1 LLKFTSAPISNGA
14 TTSHVTLQG
23 TGNGEFVGGL
33 PFAFTNFTK
42 SGNGTWT
49 LGGAVGN
56 TGITTV
62 SGGTLALQNKSS
74 IMGGNTANWT
84 AAKIV
89 VNSGAT
95 LAVNVG
101 GAGELN
107 HGDVT
112 TLLTN
117 LGGLGGAINN
127 NGLRSGS
134 SIGFDTTNATGG
146 SFTIANN
153 LSNATGTGS
162 GAIGLTKRGTGK
174 LILSGTNTYS
184 GVTTVSAG
192 TLEINGSVTS
202 ASAVVNGVLAGS
214 GVLTNATLSGSGSI
228 DPGSSPGIL
237 TASDL
242 DPSGGLD
249 FNFEFTQKGVTP
261 NWDVATASINDVMR
275 LTDGSTPFNTGLT
288 AANVISIYLNVAS
301 VSGGDTF
308 TGGFFTDRNS
318 DFLSS
323 ISSATFLY
331 MLADPLGT
339 EYNGVTYSAYSGPLT
354 FTVDTIPQTA
364 DFTSGTVSGYSM
376 QITAAIPETSTA
388 LLGAIGAL
396 ALLRRRRR

>member
-1 LLKFTSAPISNGA
+1 
-14 TTSHVTLQG
+14 
-23 TGNGEFVGGL
+23 
-33 PFAFTNFTK
+33 
-42 SGNGTWT
+42 
-49 LGGAVGN
+49 
-56 TGITTV
+56 
-62 SGGTLALQNKSS
+62 
-74 IMGGNTANWT
+74 
-84 AAKIV
+84 
-89 VNSGAT
+89 
-95 LAVNVG
+95 
-101 GAGELN
+101 
-107 HGDVT
+107 
-112 TLLTN
+112 
-117 LGGLGGAINN
+117 
-127 NGLRSGS
+127 
-134 SIGFDTTNATGG
+134 
-146 SFTIANN
+146 
-153 LSNATGTGS
+153 
-162 GAIGLTKRGTGK
+162 
-174 LILSGTNTYS
+174 
-184 GVTTVSAG
+184 
-192 TLEINGSVTS
+192 
-202 ASAVVNGVLAGS
+202 
-214 GVLTNATLSGSGSI
+214 
-228 DPGSSPGIL
+228 
-237 TASDL
+237 
-242 DPSGGLD
+242 LD